1 MTAEQFTYWLQGF
14 MEIANPAQLGEKE
27 IQIIKDHLA
36 LVFDK
41 QTPQREPFP
50 FGTPQVVPYTPSYTP
65 PYEPGKPY
73 WEIDPNRVYCSPT
86 EFTTFTTNTP
96 IRDMTDS
103 NAPIAGSLDAPTKKP
118 SRREKFP
125 NIKC

>member
-1 MTAEQFTYWLQGF
+1 MTAEQFVYWLQGF
-14 MEIANPAQLGEKE
+14 MEVANPTTLNESETQV
-27 IQIIKDHLA
+27 IKDHLK

-41 QTPQREPFP
+41 QTPDRYPSVSIPFVQP
-50 FGTPQVVPYTPSYTP
+50 AGPM
-65 PYEPGKPY
+65 YEPGKPY

-86 EFTTFTTNTP
+86 ELTTFTT
-96 IRDMTDS
+96 
-103 NAPIAGSLDAPTKKP
+103 NAPIAGSLDTPTKKP